1 MNKRFAIAGM
11 MVCLLAWAVPGFG
24 LEPEEAENLVFYF
37 ENDTFGGTD
46 ENYSNAVKI
55 SWTSEDIDEYTDGYE
70 PGDVPVLGGF
80 WSGEGYQ
87 RNFGFSVGQNIY
99 TPEDT
104 DTEELVEDDRPY
116 AGLLYLAFALHRKTP
131 KILDTLELTLGLVG
145 PASLAEESQKLV
157 HDILD
162 IDSPEG
168 WDNQLD
174 NEPGIALTWQR
185 SWRAVADGGS
195 FGWGWDLIPHFGVTL
210 GNISTFANAG
220 FGLRFGYNVPQDFGT
235 SLIRPAATVLVP
247 TAESD
252 PRLSQKRDFG
262 IVWFARAEGRGVAY
276 NVFLDGNT
284 FEDSHSVDK
293 EYFVAD
299 LSAGISILYK
309 SVKLSYAQVY
319 RTEEFEEQDG
329 GHTFGSVAL
338 SITY

>member
-1 MNKRFAIAGM
+1 MKRGVALAGM
-11 MVCLLAWAVPGFG
+11 MLCLLAWAGPGFA
-24 LEPEEAENLVFYF
+24 LEPEEAQNLVLYF

-55 SWTSEDIDEYTDGYE
+55 TWTSEGVDKYTNGYQ
-70 PGDVPVLGGF
+70 PGKVPVLGGF

-87 RNFGFSVGQNIY
+87 RNFSISVGQNIY

-116 AGLLYLAFALHRKTP
+116 AGLLYAAFGIHRKTP
-131 KILDTLELTLGLVG
+131 TILDTLELTLGVIG

-185 SWRAVADGGS
+185 SWRAAAGGGAS
-195 FGWGWDLIPHFGVTL
+195 GWGWDLIPHFGLTA
-210 GNISTFANAG
+210 GNISTFANGG
-220 FGLRFGYNVPQDFGT
+220 FGFRFGYNVPQDFGT
-235 SLIRPAATVLVP
+235 SLIRPAGAILVP
-247 TAESD
+247 SAESD
-252 PRLSQKRDFG
+252 PRLSEKRDFG
-262 IVWFARAEGRGVAY
+262 IVWFVGAEGRAVAY

-299 LSAGISILYK
+299 LSGGISLIYK
-309 SVKLSYAQVY
+309 TVKLTYAQVY

-329 GHTFGSVAL
+329 GQMFGSVAL